1 MWQLAPVCCER
12 EQERCEW
19 VRLMEEGVSGSS
31 RERDALPV
39 FCGGR
44 CERHHHH
51 HHHSV
56 CSSELLHVFA
66 SESRCSRRNGTEEQR
81 RIWKTRS
88 TMTRA
93 LTVLLCVFTL
103 IRSKWKNSF
112 VLYLRC
118 NPSVT
123 EVKRAC
129 LRFRNVFSLIYC
141 CSKNAIVALYWDAKI
156 MQMNVRTLLL
166 LKNTTMPVCLFVFW
180 MFLRCFIQLNYL
192 KMHCVCV
199 SKLKLNFWEESLKWW
214 RRLFLFYTEQVAI
227 LRSHDQPVELQLIF
241 IIIMSCTKHLTKGK

>member
-31 RERDALPV
+31 RETDALPV

-141 CSKNAIVALYWDAKI
+141 CSKNAIVALLGCQDHANECSDVPSAQKHYNA
-156 MQMNVRTLLL
+156 
-166 LKNTTMPVCLFVFW
+166 CLFVC
-180 MFLRCFIQLNYL
+180 FLDVFE
-192 KMHCVCV
+192 M
-199 SKLKLNFWEESLKWW
+199 
-214 RRLFLFYTEQVAI
+214 FYTA
-227 LRSHDQPVELQLIF
+227 ELFKDALCLCF
-241 IIIMSCTKHLTKGK
+241 